1 MSLSGNNAP
10 TDTQTRLAHAL
21 GFTKY
26 PKDTTAVPY
35 LNYILKRH
43 TGTESKEAYIELFVK
58 IIEHF
63 QSAAPANGTATDATV
78 QSLVNELTQ
87 AGFGTFF
94 AGTAAGDVRRK
105 EIAEDT
111 VMLML
116 GTWATMYSSF
126 QHKRQRR
133 KVVAAYRMFADQTG
147 AHTTTPYDNSLSGLI
162 AGSGLL
168 PGGQWDQRVDLEGD
182 AASKLISLLLSTSK
196 NPNQTS
202 SPEVSTA
209 TPGQALPSGTLR

>member
-10 TDTQTRLAHAL
+10 TDTRTTLARAL
-21 GFTKY
+21 GFTDY

-78 QSLVNELTQ
+78 QSLVNELVQ
-87 AGFGTFF
+87 DGFGTFF

-105 EIAEDT
+105 EIALDT

-133 KVVAAYRMFADQTG
+133 KVVAAYLIETLESVGAVSRSQGHPTILDIPVSVDIVLQTMQANYLRFATVVVFLTVVQVLLG
-147 AHTTTPYDNSLSGLI
+147 I
-162 AGSGLL
+162 AQVVGSF
-168 PGGQWDQRVDLEGD
+168 
-182 AASKLISLLLSTSK
+182 K
-196 NPNQTS
+196 
-202 SPEVSTA
+202 
-209 TPGQALPSGTLR
+209 